1 MKNKLHLMMALLLSA
16 LWLLAGC
23 AGNDKPRHIILLI
36 GDGMGVA
43 QVTAAKTV
51 KGTLAMERLPVGGLL
66 TTYCSNAYVTDSA
79 ASGTALACGEKTNKG
94 MVGMR
99 PDSTTM
105 TSILD
110 VAESANWATGLV
122 AACKITHATPAS
134 FIGNVPS
141 RKMDNEIAVQMAEGQ
156 AEVLFGGGIENFVPA
171 SVPGSRR
178 KDDLDL
184 LGKLAETHEIT
195 TTAEAFNAMAT
206 PLRAVA
212 LLDSGHT
219 PTSDKRSVSLPALTA
234 KALDILSQDKEGF
247 FLMVEGSQIDW
258 ECHGNNSEG
267 TIREAV
273 DFDNAIA
280 VVMDWAEAHPGTL
293 VLVTADHET
302 GGYALLDGSIDEKT
316 VTKPHFAT
324 DYHSG
329 AMVPIFAYGPGA
341 EHFGGIHDNTHV
353 GKMLKSI
360 IAQ

>member
-1 MKNKLHLMMALLLSA
+1 MKTKFQLMTAIGLSA
-16 LWLLAGC
+16 LLFLVGC
-23 AGNDKPRHIILLI
+23 AGNDQPRNIILLI

-43 QVTAAKTV
+43 QVTAAKTA

-66 TTYCSNAYVTDSA
+66 TTYCANAYVTDSA
-79 ASGTALACGEKTNKG
+79 AGGTALACGEKTNKG

-99 PDSTTM
+99 PDSTAM
-105 TSILD
+105 TSMLD

-141 RKMDNEIAVQMAEGQ
+141 RKMDNEIALQMAEGQ
-156 AEVLFGGGIENFVPA
+156 AEVLFGGGIENFVP
-171 SVPGSRR
+171 STVPGSRR

-184 LGKLAETHEIT
+184 LGKLAQTHQVIT
-195 TTAEAFNAMAT
+195 TVEEFNAMGT

-219 PTSDKRSVSLPALTA
+219 PTSDQRSVSLPALTA
-234 KALDILSQDKEGF
+234 KALDILSQDKDGF

-258 ECHGNNSEG
+258 ECHDNNSEG
-267 TIREAV
+267 AIREAV
-273 DFDNAIA
+273 DFDNAVA
-280 VVMDWAEAHPGTL
+280 VAMDWAEAHPGTL
-293 VLVTADHET
+293 VIVTADHET
-302 GGYALLDGSIDEKT
+302 GGYALLDGSIEKKT
-316 VTKPHFAT
+316 ITAPHFAT

-353 GKMLKSI
+353 GKILKSI
-360 IAQ
+360 ITQ